1 MADETL
7 DQTDMTPAQSSTIES
22 SQNAAPASAP
32 PTQDDLNY
40 YATRPSAELD
50 EIRIQAD
57 YLARSMISFWRFRE
71 LGGGRRPPGK
81 DTALGLNEHSGSG
94 VHYVSDHPEVR
105 ILSLSFIFLLVIFES
120 AANAYFF
127 AQDSEFG
134 LFGGVF
140 QAAAVSLANV
150 STSYFIIGYWGLRHI
165 SVPLSSSSE
174 NSDARGVASL
184 LVALVGAVFAMFAV
198 MTFGLE
204 WRFGLGILIAALGLV
219 GLATFKIQDGRIY
232 IKLFGFFAICFGVAT
247 VLMVNLSAAHY
258 RNILDLQAL
267 GMDFPETLK
276 TTTFPRFFIE
286 PEVCDAVLKSEIG
299 NTIGS
304 AATNAMCRPF
314 ALHSLDAMVLFA
326 LGLAISALA
335 AFEGRKADSAFPGLS
350 DAARHF
356 EGARR
361 DLQYALEDY
370 YDSYEDVFEEIESD
384 FKQTLGGSAKVQ
396 LRKAMDEAVS
406 EYAAM
411 LETADKLLAD
421 EFDVTD
427 EIVALVRRPAKRIS
441 GGSA

>member
-1 MADETL
+1 MSDEIP
-7 DQTDMTPAQSSTIES
+7 DQTDMTPSHLTSVEPPQGEAPKP
-22 SQNAAPASAP
+22 AA
-32 PTQDDLNY
+32 PTQDDIAY
-40 YATRPSAELD
+40 YATRPSAALD
-50 EIRIQAD
+50 EVRIQAD
-57 YLARSMISFWRFRE
+57 YLARSMVSFWRFRE
-71 LGGGRRPPGK
+71 LGGGRRPAGK
-81 DTALGLNEHSGSG
+81 EKALGLGEHSGSG

-150 STSYFIIGYWGLRHI
+150 ATSYFIIGYWGLRHI
-165 SVPLSSSSE
+165 SVPLSTSQGSGDSL
-174 NSDARGVASL
+174 GVAGL
-184 LVALVGAVFAMFAV
+184 LVALVGAVFAMYAV
-198 MTFGLE
+198 MTFGLD
-204 WRFGLGILIAALGLV
+204 WRFGIGLALAAV
-219 GLATFKIQDGRIY
+219 GLAALAFFKIRDGRIY

-267 GMDFPETLK
+267 GMTFPEELK

-286 PEVCDAVLKSEIG
+286 PEVCDAVLNSEIG
-299 NTIGS
+299 HTIGS

-370 YDSYEDVFEEIESD
+370 YDGYEDVIEEIERD
-384 FKQTLGGSAKVQ
+384 FGGKLGGTEKVK
-396 LRKAMDEAVS
+396 LRKAMDDAVS
-406 EYAAM
+406 DYAGM
-411 LETADKLLAD
+411 LETAEALLAD
-421 EFDVTD
+421 EFDVDD
-427 EIVALVRRPAKRIS
+427 EVVTLVLKGAQRSKGNKS
-441 GGSA
+441 

>member
-7 DQTDMTPAQSSTIES
+7 DQTQPPIPTPAPQDST
-22 SQNAAPASAP
+22 P
-32 PTQDDLNY
+32 PPKGPVEISDEHIGY

-50 EIRIQAD
+50 EVRIQAD
-57 YLARSMISFWRFRE
+57 YLARSMVSFWRFRE
-71 LGGGRRPPGK
+71 LGGGSRPPNK
-81 DTALGLNEHSGSG
+81 NEPLKLGDHSGQG

-105 ILSLSFIFLLVIFES
+105 LLSLSFIFLLVIFES

-150 STSYFIIGYWGLRHI
+150 ATSYFIIGYWGLRHI
-165 SVPLSSSSE
+165 SVPLSRE
-174 NSDARGVASL
+174 QNRSDSLGVAGL
-184 LVALVGAVFAMFAV
+184 LVALVSVVFALYFATNNNFSV
-198 MTFGLE
+198 PFWVAAGLTLA
-204 WRFGLGILIAALGLV
+204 GLGV
-219 GLATFKIQDGRIY
+219 LAFYRIQDGRIY

-267 GMDFPETLK
+267 GMAFPEELK

-286 PEVCDAVLKSEIG
+286 PEVCDAVLNSEIG

-361 DLQYALEDY
+361 DLQDALEDY
-370 YDSYEDVFEEIESD
+370 YDGYEDVIEEVESD
-384 FKQTLGGSAKVQ
+384 FDGKLTGADKVRLRQT
-396 LRKAMDEAVS
+396 MDHTVEKYAV
-406 EYAAM
+406 M

-421 EFDVTD
+421 EFDVD
-427 EIVALVRRPAKRIS
+427 GEVVALVRRY
-441 GGSA
+441 GSNS

>member
-7 DQTDMTPAQSSTIES
+7 DQTQQPPIPTPAPD
-22 SQNAAPASAP
+22 APAKPPKAP
-32 PTQDDLNY
+32 VEISDDHIGY
-40 YATRPSAELD
+40 YASRPSAELD
-50 EIRIQAD
+50 EVRIQAD
-57 YLARSMISFWRFRE
+57 YLARSMVSFWRFRE
-71 LGGGRRPPGK
+71 LGGGSRPPNK
-81 DTALGLNEHSGSG
+81 DEPLRLGDHSGQG

-127 AQDSEFG
+127 ASESEFG

-150 STSYFIIGYWGLRHI
+150 ATSYFIIGYWGLRHI
-165 SVPLSSSSE
+165 SVPLSRE
-174 NSDARGVASL
+174 QNASDSFAVAGL
-184 LVALVGAVFAMFAV
+184 LVALVSVVFALYFATNGNFAPPFWV
-198 MTFGLE
+198 SAALTLA
-204 WRFGLGILIAALGLV
+204 GLGV
-219 GLATFKIQDGRIY
+219 LAWFRIRDGRIY

-267 GMDFPETLK
+267 GMTFPEVK
-276 TTTFPRFFIE
+276 STTFPRFFIE
-286 PEVCDAVLKSEIG
+286 PEVCDAVLKSDIG
-299 NTIGS
+299 NTIGT

-370 YDSYEDVFEEIESD
+370 YDSYEDVIEEIERD
-384 FKQTLGGSAKVQ
+384 FDGKLNGADKVN
-396 LRKAMDEAVS
+396 LRRAMDTTVEKYAV
-406 EYAAM
+406 M

-421 EFDVTD
+421 EFDVD
-427 EIVALVRRPAKRIS
+427 GEVVALVRRY
-441 GGSA
+441 GSHP